1 MASKSPQD
9 TSPRGKGATGKSK
22 GSAEKL
28 SPEEQSRRF
37 IETAK
42 ELECDE
48 TGEAFERL
56 FEKRPLSRS
65 PK

>member
-9 TSPRGKGATGKSK
+9 TSQSGKDATVK
-22 GSAEKL
+22 GSGRAEKL

-48 TGEAFERL
+48 TGEAFKQA
-56 FEKRPLSRS
+56 FGQIVKSRPE
-65 PK
+65 